1 MTGVGREFLPALYM
15 HAGVFLL
22 NRNHLRSIG
31 WRNGPTQHSQQN
43 TFFFFSY
50 RRLFIFFFLFPP
62 TSTSQQ
68 SHPSSISF
76 YCSSFFLMFIQKKK
90 KSDSAIFFSTL
101 MTVVNGMSKTR
112 HPSTRYQSLLFFSLS
127 RTSPFV

>member
-50 RRLFIFFFLFPP
+50 RRLFIYFSISSNFHLPTISSFLDFFLLFFFFLNVY
-62 TSTSQQ
+62 SK
-68 SHPSSISF
+68 
-76 YCSSFFLMFIQKKK
+76 KKK